1 MANWESTN
9 WLFFVLFKSAETV
22 YKLKKI
28 EKKTFTW
35 QDGNLCLNM
44 KNPHKGYNTSHL

>member
-28 EKKTFTW
+28 EKK
-35 QDGNLCLNM
+35 
-44 KNPHKGYNTSHL
+44 KHLPGKMGTYA

>member
-28 EKKTFTW
+28 EKKNIYLARWEPMLKYEKPT
-35 QDGNLCLNM
+35 
-44 KNPHKGYNTSHL
+44 